1 MNYIPKAL
9 ANDLSLLHE
18 TDLYQIDLCSSQSC
32 FSKLQPAHASLSDDK
47 LWLSIY
53 LYNTSNK
60 KKEKKKVPTSFKI
73 FTLWPNPLRNDN
85 GQSSITFQNNW
96 YTRIKH
102 MQKHT
107 QKWGTIKRVT
117 FDTGNSLPLHVY
129 IIRFDSKV
137 PFCTFTLFALI
148 VDAFVSCWSDWQPH
162 AVLFNCLFCNAR
174 FYV

>member
-60 KKEKKKVPTSFKI
+60 KKEKKKS
-73 FTLWPNPLRNDN
+73 PNL
-85 GQSSITFQNNW
+85 FQNL
-96 YTRIKH
+96 
-102 MQKHT
+102 HT
-107 QKWGTIKRVT
+107 MTKSSKKR
-117 FDTGNSLPLHVY
+117 
-129 IIRFDSKV
+129 
-137 PFCTFTLFALI
+137 
-148 VDAFVSCWSDWQPH
+148 
-162 AVLFNCLFCNAR
+162 
-174 FYV
+174 